1 MADERFSRSELAG
14 GLVVV
19 TERIP
24 WVRSVSAGIWIR
36 QGSAHEQG
44 AEQGASHLLEH
55 MVFKGTATR
64 SPKEIAL
71 ALERRGGELDAY
83 TTREHTCYQA
93 RVLDE
98 DLPLAMDILSDMV
111 VSPKLAQPD
120 LDLEREVVLEE
131 IAGVED
137 TPDDL
142 VFELHGEA
150 LWGTHP
156 YAHSILGTRDTVG
169 ALDSAALREVHRRAY
184 RRPNMVVGAV
194 GNLDHDAFVALVEQH
209 LATVPNGTQNAA
221 ISAPVALAGR
231 AQVIERD
238 TSQTHIV
245 FGAPT
250 FGHADPRRY
259 AMVMLSSAFGGGMSS
274 RLFQKVREELGLAYA
289 VYAFQSFYGVA
300 GLCGV
305 YVGTRPEWAE
315 RVTEVVTEEMAAIAR
330 DGLMKDELE
339 DVRGQMKG
347 QLVLSLESTSARL
360 GRVVGTALYDEPFQ
374 TAEQLLAKV
383 EAVTAEDVAVL
394 AAEYLDPARQTVVRL
409 GPVN

>member
-1 MADERFSRSELAG
+1 MANERFARSDLPG

-24 WVRSVSAGIWIR
+24 WVRSVSAGIWVR
-36 QGSAHEQG
+36 QGSAHEKG
-44 AEQGASHLLEH
+44 RELGASHLLEH
-55 MVFKGTATR
+55 MVFKGTQRR
-64 SPKEIAL
+64 SPKEIAI

-83 TTREHTCYQA
+83 TTREQTCFQA

-98 DLPLAMDILSDMV
+98 DLRLAMDVLADIV
-111 VSPKLAQPD
+111 VHPRIDEQDLA
-120 LDLEREVVLEE
+120 LEREVVLEE
-131 IAGVED
+131 IAGVDD

-142 VFELHGEA
+142 VFELHGEE

-156 YAHSILGTRDTVG
+156 YGHSILGTRETVSG
-169 ALDSAALREVHRRAY
+169 LDSAALRDVHARAY
-184 RRPNMVVGAV
+184 RRPNLVVGAV
-194 GNLDHDAFVALVEQH
+194 GNLEHEAFVALVEEQ
-209 LATVPNGTQNAA
+209 LATVPNGAQNPP
-221 ISAPVALAGR
+221 IALPQASPGGEK
-231 AQVIERD
+231 VIERD

-245 FGAPT
+245 FGSST

-289 VYAFQSFYGVA
+289 VYAFQSFYGAA
-300 GLCGV
+300 GICGV

-315 RVTEVVTEEMAAIAR
+315 RVTEVVTDEMAQIAR
-330 DGLMKDELE
+330 DGLTPDELD

-360 GRVVGTALYDEPFQ
+360 GRVAGTALYEEPFQ

-383 EAVTAEDVAVL
+383 DAVTAEDIAAL

>member
-1 MADERFSRSELAG
+1 MTDDRFERSELPG

-24 WVRSVSAGIWIR
+24 WVRSVSAGIWLR

-44 AEQGASHLLEH
+44 AELGASHLLEH
-55 MVFKGTATR
+55 MVFKGTERRA
-64 SPKEIAL
+64 PKEIAL

-83 TTREHTCYQA
+83 TTREHTSYQA

-98 DLPLAMDILSDMV
+98 DLGLAMDVLADIV
-111 VSPKLAQPD
+111 VSPLLQEQDLA
-120 LDLEREVVLEE
+120 LEREVVLEE

-150 LWGTHP
+150 LWGPHP
-156 YAHSILGTRDTVG
+156 YGHSILGTRETVT
-169 ALDSAALREVHRRAY
+169 ALDAVALRDVHARAY

-194 GNLDHDAFVALVEQH
+194 GNLEHEAFVGMVGEL
-209 LATVPNGTQNAA
+209 LSSVPNGTANAP
-221 ISAPVALAGR
+221 IERPVAPAGS
-231 AQVIERD
+231 AVVVERD
-238 TSQTHIV
+238 TAQTHIV
-245 FGAPT
+245 FGAAT
-250 FGHADPRRY
+250 FGHSDPRRY
-259 AMVMLSSAFGGGMSS
+259 AIVMLSSAFGGGMSS
-274 RLFQKVREELGLAYA
+274 RLFQRVREELGLAYA
-289 VYAFQSFYGVA
+289 VYAFQSFYGAA

-330 DGLMKDELE
+330 DGLTSVELD

-360 GRVVGTALYDEPFQ
+360 GRVVGTALYEEAFQ
-374 TAEQLLAKV
+374 TAEELLAKV
-383 EAVTAEDVAVL
+383 DAVTAADIAEL

>member
-1 MADERFSRSELAG
+1 MAGERFARSNLPG

-36 QGSAHEQG
+36 QGSAHETG
-44 AEQGASHLLEH
+44 TDLGGSHLLEH
-55 MVFKGTATR
+55 MVFKGTQRR

-71 ALERRGGELDAY
+71 ALERRGGDLDAY
-83 TTREHTCYQA
+83 TTREHTSYQA

-98 DLPLAMDILSDMV
+98 DLPMAMDVLADMV
-111 VSPKLAQPD
+111 LNPRLDQHD

-150 LWGTHP
+150 MWAGHP
-156 YAHSILGTRDTVG
+156 YGHSILGTRETVAG
-169 ALDSAALREVHRRAY
+169 FDADALRNIHARAY
-184 RRPNMVVGAV
+184 RRPNMVLGAV
-194 GNLDHDAFVALVEQH
+194 GNLEHEAFVDLVSGLLEG
-209 LATVPNGTQNAA
+209 LPNGN
-221 ISAPVALAGR
+221 SNAPVRRPVAAE
-231 AQVIERD
+231 AAAHVVERD
-238 TSQTHIV
+238 TAQTHIV
-245 FGAPT
+245 YGAPT

-259 AMVMLSSAFGGGMSS
+259 ALVMLSSAFGGGMSS
-274 RLFQKVREELGLAYA
+274 RLFQRVREELGLAYA
-289 VYAFQSFYGVA
+289 VYAFQSFYGAA
-300 GLCGV
+300 GVCGV

-315 RVTEVVTEEMAAIAR
+315 RVLEVVREEMIAIAR
-330 DGLMKDELE
+330 EGLTADELD
-339 DVRGQMKG
+339 DVRGQMRG

-374 TAEQLLAKV
+374 TADELLGKV
-383 EAVTAEDVAVL
+383 EAVTAQDIAAL

-409 GPVN
+409 GPAN

>member
-1 MADERFSRSELAG
+1 MADERYTRSELPG

-24 WVRSVSAGIWIR
+24 WVRSVSAGIWVR
-36 QGSAHEQG
+36 QGSAHEKG
-44 AEQGASHLLEH
+44 AELGASHLLEH
-55 MVFKGTATR
+55 MVFKGTARRT
-64 SPKEIAL
+64 PKEIAL

-83 TTREHTCYQA
+83 TTREHTAYQA

-98 DLPLAMDILSDMV
+98 DLPLAMDILADMV
-111 VSPKLAQPD
+111 VSPKLDAHD

-150 LWGTHP
+150 LWGAHP
-156 YAHSILGTRDTVG
+156 YGHSILGTRETVG
-169 ALDSAALREVHRRAY
+169 ALDSAALRGVHERAY
-184 RRPNMVVGAV
+184 RRPNLVAGAV

-209 LATVPNGTQNAA
+209 LAAVPNGAQN
-221 ISAPVALAGR
+221 APVARPAPSGGQQ
-231 AQVIERD
+231 QVIERD

-274 RLFQKVREELGLAYA
+274 RLFQRVREELGLAYA
-289 VYAFQSFYGVA
+289 VYAFQSFYGAA

-315 RVTEVVTEEMAAIAR
+315 RVSEVVTEEMAAIAR
-330 DGLMKDELE
+330 DGLRTDELE

-383 EAVTAEDVAVL
+383 DAVTAGDVAAL
-394 AAEYLDPARQTVVRL
+394 AAEFLDPARQTVVRL

>member
-1 MADERFSRSELAG
+1 MADERFARTELPG

-44 AEQGASHLLEH
+44 AELGASHLLEH
-55 MVFKGTATR
+55 MVFKGTARRT
-64 SPKEIAL
+64 PKEIAL

-83 TTREHTCYQA
+83 TTREHTSYQA

-98 DLPLAMDILSDMV
+98 DLRLAMDVLSDMV
-111 VSPKLAQPD
+111 VSPRLDEQD
-120 LDLEREVVLEE
+120 LNLEREVVLEE

-150 LWGTHP
+150 LWGEHP
-156 YAHSILGTRDTVG
+156 YAHSILGTRDSVG
-169 ALDSAALREVHRRAY
+169 GLDSAALHDLHKRAY
-184 RRPNMVVGAV
+184 RRPNIVVGAV
-194 GNLDHDAFVALVEQH
+194 GNLDHDAFAALAEEMLH
-209 LATVPNGTQNAA
+209 TVPNGRASEPIA
-221 ISAPVALAGR
+221 HPHALPGT

-245 FGAPT
+245 FGVPT

-259 AMVMLSSAFGGGMSS
+259 AMVMLNSAFGGGMSS

-315 RVTEVVTEEMAAIAR
+315 RVTEVVTEEMASIAR
-330 DGLMKDELE
+330 DGLMPDELD

-360 GRVVGTALYDEPFQ
+360 GRVVGTALYDEPFH

-383 EAVTAEDVAVL
+383 DAVTADDIARL

>member
-1 MADERFSRSELAG
+1 M
-14 GLVVV
+14 V

-24 WVRSVSAGIWIR
+24 WVRSVSAGIWVR
-36 QGSAHEQG
+36 QGSAHEKG
-44 AEQGASHLLEH
+44 RELGASHLLEH
-55 MVFKGTATR
+55 MVFKGTARR

-71 ALERRGGELDAY
+71 SLERRGGELDAY
-83 TTREHTCYQA
+83 TTREHTCFQA

-98 DLPLAMDILSDMV
+98 DLRLAMDVIADMV
-111 VSPKLAQPD
+111 VAPRLDPQD

-131 IAGVED
+131 IAGVDD

-150 LWGTHP
+150 LWGSHP
-156 YAHSILGTRDTVG
+156 YGHSILGTRETVG
-169 ALDSAALREVHRRAY
+169 GLDSAALRDIHARAY
-184 RRPNMVVGAV
+184 RRPNLVVGAV
-194 GNLDHDAFVALVEQH
+194 GNLEHEAFVAMVEEL
-209 LATVPNGTQNAA
+209 LATVPNGAQNPA
-221 ISAPVALAGR
+221 IVQPAPSVSGE
-231 AQVIERD
+231 QVIERD

-245 FGAPT
+245 FGAST

-259 AMVMLSSAFGGGMSS
+259 AMVMLSSAFGGGLSS

-315 RVTEVVTEEMAAIAR
+315 RVTEVVTDEMAQIAR
-330 DGLMKDELE
+330 DGLTAEELE

-347 QLVLSLESTSARL
+347 QLVLSLESMSSRL
-360 GRVVGTALYDEPFQ
+360 GRVAGTALYDEPFQ
-374 TAEQLLAKV
+374 TGEQLLAKV
-383 EAVTAEDVAVL
+383 DAVTAEDVARL